1 MYAIEDFKGDPM
13 YDIVYIL
20 KEDVKPDELRYSLR
34 SVCANF
40 PYNKIWFY
48 CGKPDGITPDE
59 YVPFY
64 QKGVMAW
71 EKTTNTVEAICKNN
85 RITEDFWLFND
96 DFYIMK
102 PVEDMPIYYD
112 RTLYRRIQ
120 QIEKKR
126 GGATSLYS
134 MQLRLTRDA
143 LQDLGFKTFNYA
155 VHMPMLINR
164 KKALEVIKQYP
175 TLRMFRSVY
184 GNVCDVGGVQHKDC
198 KIANKVTKPSE
209 DCDFLSTGDGDMSE
223 SEVGRFIMER
233 FPDKCKYE
241 D

>member
-1 MYAIEDFKGDPM
+1 M

-20 KEDVKPDELRYSLR
+20 KSDVAPDELRYSLR
-34 SVCANF
+34 SVCENF
-40 PYNKIWFY
+40 PYNKVWFY

-59 YVPFY
+59 YVPFN
-64 QKGVMAW
+64 QRGVMVW
-71 EKTTNTVEAICKNN
+71 EKTTSTIEAICKNKN
-85 RITEDFWLFND
+85 ITEDFYLFND

-120 QIEKKR
+120 QIEKRRK
-126 GGATSLYS
+126 GAGSLYS
-134 MQLRLTRDA
+134 AQLRITREV
-143 LQDLGFKTFNYA
+143 LQDNGYKTFNYA

-164 KKALEVIKQYP
+164 KKALEVIRAYP
-175 TLRMFRSVY
+175 NLHMFRSVY
-184 GNVCDVGGVQHKDC
+184 GNVCDVGGEQHSDV
-198 KIANKVTKPSE
+198 KIVDPNTKPKK
-209 DCDFLSTGDGDMSE
+209 DCDFLSTGDTPLAE
-223 SEVGRFIMER
+223 TEVGRYIIER